1 MNFNISTLQI
11 MLKMK
16 RFGVELKRTPVK
28 GVINENIK
36 SENESLYT
44 KNSISLQKNSDCG
57 DDGSSNYE
65 YNHNH
70 NYNSVYDIYASN
82 NLSSH
87 MSNYTTN
94 NSQPLSNNIDTDSMD
109 YNENKIRCNLC
120 NVVNDNTN
128 FIILSCCNDICHIKC
143 LINKF
148 NIFNDNTETEYKEF
162 NENSITPDFLI
173 GLQCLKCSNSLN
185 YEDIFNLYSKYIL
198 NNKKYMVEYDKKI
211 LSLKDQKKK
220 IENEIKCLNEYITK
234 LQNEKNISQIIMK
247 KTFQLM
253 SSS

>member
-1 MNFNISTLQI
+1 
-11 MLKMK
+11 MK

-28 GVINENIK
+28 GVINDK
-36 SENESLYT
+36 TENESLYT
-44 KNSISLQKNSDCG
+44 KNSISIQKTSDCG

-70 NYNSVYDIYASN
+70 NYNSVYDFYSSN

-87 MSNYTTN
+87 VSNNISN
-94 NSQPLSNNIDTDSMD
+94 NTPNHISNNTQPLSNIDTDSLD
-109 YNENKIRCNLC
+109 YNENKIKCNLC

-128 FIILSCCNDICHIKC
+128 FIILSCCNDICHITC

-148 NIFNDNTETEYKEF
+148 NIFNDNTESEYKEF
-162 NENSITPDFLI
+162 NEETITPDFFN
-173 GLQCLKCSNSLN
+173 GLQCLKCNHSLN

-198 NNKKYMVEYDKKI
+198 NNKKYMIEYDKKI
-211 LSLKDQKKK
+211 ILLKDQKKK

-234 LQNEKNISQIIMK
+234 LQNEKKISQIIMK